1 MLPCNQ
7 AKLCM
12 LPYAWVGVQMFTHTK
27 LPLCKSVFGGH
38 EPVKQAQLNSSSLPT
53 LPQME
58 ACLLSLVTLFP
69 FTIEETNGWQGISMQ
84 FKFLTDLHYFSLP

>member
-1 MLPCNQ
+1 MHAPLYMGRG
-7 AKLCM
+7 AK
-12 LPYAWVGVQMFTHTK
+12 MFTHTK

-38 EPVKQAQLNSSSLPT
+38 KPLKQAQLNSSSLPT

-58 ACLLSLVTLFP
+58 ALLLSLVTLFP

-84 FKFLTDLHYFSLP
+84 FKFLTDLQYFSLP